1 MHKKGIW
8 GRIIS
13 LLLGFK
19 FENGKFI
26 MFDDTELYKDE

>member
-1 MHKKGIW
+1 MNEKGIFVN
-8 GRIIS
+8 IIS

-26 MFDDTELYKDE
+26 MFDDTELYKD